1 MSPRWGVGFLHPFFM
16 KKRTHDCGELRPDA
30 AGSTVVLAGWIDSI
44 RDHGG
49 VLFLDLRDREGKTQ
63 VVLHPGDRSVD
74 EALARFKP
82 ESVIEVEGKVLLR
95 EEGTVNPKMAT
106 GEVEVHAAQVS
117 GDTWNRV
124 LVGEAESGKEANA
137 LIPRL
142 KEAGYRDMLLMEVE

>member
-1 MSPRWGVGFLHPFFM
+1 M

-95 EEGTVNPKMAT
+95 EEGTVNPKMAN
-106 GEVEVHAAQVS
+106 G
-117 GDTWNRV
+117 
-124 LVGEAESGKEANA
+124 
-137 LIPRL
+137 
-142 KEAGYRDMLLMEVE
+142 